1 MMFNDDDSKQ
11 PKVITINFK
20 RLRMR
25 DLHSLKKGG
34 TEDELAALV
43 PILARVT
50 DLSEDEV
57 WDLDLETMVR
67 LQNELSDAM
76 ENIAKKPNGGS

>member
-1 MMFNDDDSKQ
+1 MMFNDDTQQ

-25 DLHSLKKGG
+25 DLHALKKGS

-50 DLSEDEV
+50 ELTEDEV

-67 LQNELSDAM
+67 LQDELSDAM
-76 ENIAKKPNGGS
+76 DNIAKKPSGGS